1 MFEVMK
7 KDDRIEKFNPIKI
20 EKVVNI
26 LFKKDSKSYIILVI
40 KIYC

>member
-7 KDDRIEKFNPIKI
+7 RDDRIEKFNPIKI